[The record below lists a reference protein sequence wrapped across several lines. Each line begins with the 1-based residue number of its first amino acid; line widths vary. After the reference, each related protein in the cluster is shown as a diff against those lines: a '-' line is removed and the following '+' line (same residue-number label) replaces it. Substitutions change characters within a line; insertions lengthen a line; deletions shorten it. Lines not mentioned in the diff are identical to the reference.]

1 MGPAKISI
9 TGDVTPWVYILIC
22 GDGSLYTGM
31 TTDLRKRLL
40 QHQQKKARCK
50 FTRRSDKHPIRLGA
64 AWKLSGQ
71 RGHALILEN
80 FIKKMSRTEKLTLL
94 QDKAMLR
101 TIIDREVLMLPCEL
115 TPYKGD
121 LYDLEEA

>member
-1 MGPAKISI
+1 MGLTKIGIFS
-9 TGDVTPWVYILIC
+9 DVTPWVYILIC

-31 TTDLRKRLL
+31 TTDLRKRLR

-71 RGHALILEN
+71 RGHALTLEN
-80 FIKKMSRTEKLTLL
+80 FIKKMSRTQKLSLVH
-94 QDKAMLR
+94 DKAMLK
-101 TIIDREVLMLPCEL
+101 TIIDREVFMLPCEL
-115 TPYKGD
+115 IPYQGD
-121 LYDLEEA
+121 LYDLEED